1 MITARYFKESEFNKC
16 SPACS
21 LQDMDQNFMDTL
33 DAIRSLAGIPLVLN
47 SAYRSLEHEVKMG
60 RSGTSSHCKGIAAD
74 IRCNSDSNRWK
85 IIDAARRLGVKRL
98 GIGKTYIHIDI
109 DREKT
114 QEVIWHYYY

>member
-1 MITARYFKESEFNKC
+1 MITARYFKESEFTRC

-85 IIDAARRLGVKRL
+85 IIDAARRLGVKRF
-98 GIGKTYIHIDI
+98 GIGKNYIHIDI

-114 QEVIWHYYY
+114 QEVIWHYY